1 MTTRHFSHSQ
11 WNQPVPKRDAR
22 ARRGTLRAVW
32 GINLESS
39 LEKLLDRQ
47 ARRWQIEGGAGM
59 PQPRGP
65 LVAVSRW
72 AGAYG
77 DEVASRVAAWLDYGL
92 FGPASIDRLAAEP
105 ELAAHLILGLDAAQL
120 AAVDARVAAV
130 MASAP
135 AAPAGLV
142 RAVATLGE
150 RGMAV
155 VLGRGAA
162 SILPSTRALRVLVV
176 APEAARAERTA
187 QAQQIP
193 LAEAIACVA
202 SADSARR
209 AALHERFGI
218 AAEDL
223 THYDLVLNTEAL
235 SIEAAAALAVD
246 ALRRRFPLQ

>member
-1 MTTRHFSHSQ
+1 
-11 WNQPVPKRDAR
+11 
-22 ARRGTLRAVW
+22 
-32 GINLESS
+32 
-39 LEKLLDRQ
+39 
-47 ARRWQIEGGAGM
+47 M

-92 FGPASIDRLAAEP
+92 FGAESIDRLAAEP
-105 ELAAHLILGLDAAQL
+105 QLYARLLEGLDAAQH
-120 AAVDARVAAV
+120 ASIDARVATV

-142 RAVATLGE
+142 RVVATLGE

-162 SILPSTRALRVLVV
+162 SILPSARALRVLVV
-176 APEAARAERTA
+176 APVAVRAERTA
-187 QAQQIP
+187 QAQRIP
-193 LAEAIACVA
+193 IAEAAACVT
-202 SADSARR
+202 SADGARR

-223 THYDLVLNTEAL
+223 THYDLVLNTESL

-246 ALRRRFPLQ
+246 ALRRRFPSQ

>member
-1 MTTRHFSHSQ
+1 
-11 WNQPVPKRDAR
+11 
-22 ARRGTLRAVW
+22 
-32 GINLESS
+32 LESS
-39 LEKLLDRQ
+39 LANLLDRQ

-77 DEVASRVAAWLDYGL
+77 DEVALRVAEWLDYGL
-92 FGPASIDRLAAEP
+92 FGAESIDRLGAEP
-105 ELAAHLILGLDAAQL
+105 ELGARLAEGLDAAQR
-120 AAVDARVAAV
+120 AAIEARVASV
-130 MASAP
+130 MARAP

-142 RAVATLGE
+142 RVVATLGE

-162 SILPSTRALRVLVV
+162 SILPPARALRVLVV
-176 APEAARAERTA
+176 APESVRAERTA
-187 QAQQIP
+187 EAQQIP
-193 LAEAIACVA
+193 LAEAAACVA
-202 SADSARR
+202 CADGARR
-209 AALHERFGI
+209 AALRERFGI

-246 ALRRRFPLQ
+246 ALRRRFPL

>member
-1 MTTRHFSHSQ
+1 MEASIT
-11 WNQPVPKRDAR
+11 D
-22 ARRGTLRAVW
+22 
-32 GINLESS
+32 
-39 LEKLLDRQ
+39 LLDRQ
-47 ARRWQIEGGAGM
+47 ARRWQLEGGAGM

-77 DEVASRVAAWLDYGL
+77 DEMASRVAEWLDYGL
-92 FGPASIDRLAAEP
+92 FGAAAIDQLAADAELGARLAADLDP
-105 ELAAHLILGLDAAQL
+105 AQRAAI
-120 AAVDARVAAV
+120 DARI
-130 MASAP
+130 ASVLATAP
-135 AAPAGLV
+135 AAPPELV
-142 RAVATLGE
+142 RVVATLGE

-162 SILPSTRALRVLVV
+162 SILPPERALRVLVV
-176 APEAARAERTA
+176 APDAVRAERTA

-193 LAEAIACVA
+193 IAEAVACVA
-202 SADSARR
+202 SADGARR
-209 AALHERFGI
+209 AALHARFGI

-246 ALRRRFPLQ
+246 ALRRRFPLR

>member
-1 MTTRHFSHSQ
+1 
-11 WNQPVPKRDAR
+11 
-22 ARRGTLRAVW
+22 
-32 GINLESS
+32 
-39 LEKLLDRQ
+39 
-47 ARRWQIEGGAGM
+47 M
-59 PQPRGP
+59 PQPHGP
-65 LVAVSRW
+65 LVAFSRW

-92 FGPASIDRLAAEP
+92 FGAESIDRLAADPGLRARLLE
-105 ELAAHLILGLDAAQL
+105 GLDASQC
-120 AAVDARVAAV
+120 AAVDARVATVLA
-130 MASAP
+130 MAP

-142 RAVATLGE
+142 RVVATLGE

-162 SILPSTRALRVLVV
+162 SILPSARALRVLVV
-176 APEAARAERTA
+176 APEAVRAERTA
-187 QAQQIP
+187 QAQRIP
-193 LAEAIACVA
+193 LAEAAACVA
-202 SADSARR
+202 SADGARR